1 MKKKT
6 NIILAS
12 SSPRRVELLNQIGLN
27 PEEIINP
34 VIDESKIH
42 CSVITKTV
50 IEIAFQK
57 ANFVKNKYNFK
68 DKFIIAGDTLVYR
81 AGKTYGKAKDLDSVK
96 KNLNELSGKRHYVY
110 GGICVISPNGKI
122 AKKLVTTEVFMK
134 RISLKELGTSDI
146 LNEGIDKAGGYA
158 IQGFGSIL
166 VKKIKGSFSNV
177 VGLSL
182 FDVFNLLIGLGWEKS
197 K

>member
-27 PEEIINP
+27 PDEIINP
-34 VIDESKIH
+34 HIDESKVD

-57 ANFVKNKYNFK
+57 ANFVKKKYHFK

>member
-1 MKKKT
+1 LKKKT

-50 IEIAFQK
+50 IEVAFQK
-57 ANFVKNKYNFK
+57 ANIVKKKYNFK

>member
-27 PEEIINP
+27 PEEVINP
-34 VIDESKIH
+34 IIDESNIH

-57 ANFVKNKYNFK
+57 ANFVKKKYHFK

>member
-12 SSPRRVELLNQIGLN
+12 SSLRRVALLNQIGLN

-34 VIDESKIH
+34 IIDESKIH

-134 RISLKELGTSDI
+134 KISLKELGAGDI

>member
-34 VIDESKIH
+34 DIDESKIH
-42 CSVITKTV
+42 CSEITKTV

-57 ANFVKNKYNFK
+57 ANFVKKKYNFK

-134 RISLKELGTSDI
+134 RISLKELGINDI

-158 IQGFGSIL
+158 IQGLGSIL

>member
-1 MKKKT
+1 LKKKT

-12 SSPRRVELLNQIGLN
+12 SSPRRLELLNQVGLN

-34 VIDESKIH
+34 DVDESIIFS
-42 CSVITKTV
+42 SVVTKNV
-50 IEIAFQK
+50 REIAFQK
-57 ANFVKNKYNFK
+57 AEFVRKKYKFNN
-68 DKFIIAGDTLVYR
+68 KFIIAGDTLVYR
-81 AGKTYGKAKDLDSVK
+81 AGKTYGKAQNLDAVK
-96 KNLNELSGKRHYVY
+96 RNLNELSGKRHYVY
-110 GGICVISPNGKI
+110 GGICIISPNGKV

-134 RISLKELGTSDI
+134 KISLQELNSSMILKEGV
-146 LNEGIDKAGGYA
+146 GKAGGYA
-158 IQGFGSIL
+158 IQGVGSIL

-182 FDVFNLLIGLGWEKS
+182 FDVFNLLTGLGWKKS

>member
-1 MKKKT
+1 LKKKT

-12 SSPRRVELLNQIGLN
+12 SSPRRIELLNQIGLN

-34 VIDESKIH
+34 DIDESKIH
-42 CSVITKTV
+42 CSLVTKTV
-50 IEIAFQK
+50 KEIAFQK
-57 ANFVKNKYNFK
+57 ANFVKKKYNFT

-81 AGKTYGKAKDLDSVK
+81 AGKTYGKAKNMDAVK

-110 GGICVISPNGKI
+110 GGICVISPRGKI
-122 AKKLVTTEVFMK
+122 AQKLVTTEVFMK
-134 RISLKELGTSDI
+134 RISLKELDSTKI

-182 FDVFNLLIGLGWEKS
+182 FDVFNLLIGLGWEES

>member
-1 MKKKT
+1 
-6 NIILAS
+6 
-12 SSPRRVELLNQIGLN
+12 
-27 PEEIINP
+27 
-34 VIDESKIH
+34 
-42 CSVITKTV
+42 
-50 IEIAFQK
+50 
-57 ANFVKNKYNFK
+57 
-68 DKFIIAGDTLVYR
+68 
-81 AGKTYGKAKDLDSVK
+81 
-96 KNLNELSGKRHYVY
+96 
-110 GGICVISPNGKI
+110 
-122 AKKLVTTEVFMK
+122 MK

>member
-57 ANFVKNKYNFK
+57 ANFVKKKYHFK